1 MAPTRTFISL
11 VCSAAASVIVAACDF
26 GGAKMYCA
34 AALSPAVVVTPLDSG
49 TRANITV
56 GTRGTVSSGTYVDSL
71 SVVFDSVLWGGLG
84 AQFRTYEVTVEHQ
97 GYRQWV
103 RSGVRV
109 TEWTECH
116 EPVSVHVTALLQPS
130 P

>member
-1 MAPTRTFISL
+1 VTPTRTFLSF
-11 VCSAAASVIVAACDF
+11 VCSAAAWLIVAACDF

-34 AALSPAVVVTPLDSG
+34 AAYSPAVVVTPLDSG
-49 TRANITV
+49 TRANVAV
-56 GTRGTVSSGTYVDSL
+56 GTHGAVSSGTYVDSL
-71 SVVFDSVLWGGLG
+71 RVVFDSVLWGGGQLG
-84 AQFRTYEVTVEHQ
+84 TYEVTVEHQ

-109 TEWTECH
+109 TERTDCGM
-116 EPVSVHVTALLQPS
+116 PVSVRVTALLQPT